1 MVTVKF
7 FTTLREI
14 IGKREEKLQNII
26 SVEDMLN
33 HLSKKYG
40 YQFNNYIFNER
51 GIVRTHLI
59 FLVNGQSIKVLQG
72 IKTKLCDEDEVAILP
87 QVGGG

>member
-40 YQFNNYIFNER
+40 DQFNNYIFNER